1 MKRLKTMRPIKLNK
15 KREGNTVPFLLNI
28 KLLAHLRQQN

>member
-15 KREGNTVPFLLNI
+15 KREGNTTPFILNI
-28 KLLAHLRQQN
+28 ELLARMRQQN